1 VARFAAPALAL
12 SAADSYHAAMATYL
26 DDQEIKLG
34 MELGVVLDAARDRLS
49 AAGRVVVEVQLEGK
63 TLGSDALAGQRELNL
78 AGSELRIYSADP
90 RELAITTLVA
100 VREQLAEGRTA
111 QVEAADLFQQ
121 DQFGPAM
128 KRLGQAMEIWNHTP
142 EALTKS
148 AMILNFSEQQI
159 APDGRTLA
167 QLSSALVVSLRN
179 LRDLIDAKDTVG
191 LADALAFEWPQIL
204 DHWDHAAQELIHQA
218 EEAPKKG

>member
-1 VARFAAPALAL
+1 
-12 SAADSYHAAMATYL
+12 MAIFL

-34 MELGVVLDAARDRLS
+34 TALGAVLDAAGKRLS
-49 AAGRVVVEVQLEGK
+49 ATGRVVVEVQLEGK
-63 TLGSDALAGQRELNL
+63 TLGADALAGQRELNL

-90 RELAITTLVA
+90 RELAISTLVA

-142 EALTKS
+142 EALMKS
-148 AMILNFSEQQI
+148 AMILNFTEQQI
-159 APDGRTLA
+159 APDGRTLSR
-167 QLSSALVVSLRN
+167 LSSDLLASLRN
-179 LRDLIDAKDTVG
+179 LRDLIDAKDTVS

-218 EEAPKKG
+218 EVRQK